1 LSQSEVSE
9 MSNKVYKRNV
19 TILRKI
25 FLKHIPQP
33 TSEQQNVFEYDIQ
46 NITVLSKKIL
56 SEKELEHI
64 FLYSIYPA
72 LPKGE

>member
-1 LSQSEVSE
+1 MSE
-9 MSNKVYKRNV
+9 NKVFKRNR

-72 LPKGE
+72 LGE